1 MTQTLRLTAPAIAA
15 RKGGQPLVCLTAYT
29 APMAKTLDAH
39 CDLLLVGDSV
49 AMVLYGLD
57 STLGAD
63 VDMMVRHGQA
73 VVRSSQKA
81 CVVVDMPF
89 GSYQATPAQAF
100 ENAARILKETGAQ
113 AIKLEGGAE
122 MAKTIAFLTSRGVPV
137 MGHIGLQPQSVNTLG
152 GYKAQGRDESSS
164 MRIRKDA
171 QAIAQAGAF
180 AVVIEGVAE
189 PLAAAI
195 TKEIQ
200 IPTIGIGASSACD
213 GQILVTEDMLGITSG
228 KKPKFVKE
236 YAALSATI
244 DAAVAGYAREV
255 KARVFPGEA
264 HTYAPRPAQI
274 ATAPVN
280 DRPAIAASP
289 TTPAKIAAPAQQQA
303 IAAPSPVSFSAQRA
317 APPVQEPETEKE
329 DRPMTMAY
337 NILRAIPRRMRDE

>member
-1 MTQTLRLTAPAIAA
+1 MTQQISRLTAPAIAA

-29 APMAKTLDAH
+29 APVAQILDRH

-49 AMVLYGLD
+49 AMVVYGME

-73 VVRSSQKA
+73 VVRASSKA

-89 GSYQATPAQAF
+89 GSYQATPGQAF
-100 ENAARILKETGAQ
+100 ENAARILRETGAQ
-113 AIKLEGGAE
+113 AIKIEGGAE
-122 MAKTIAFLTSRGVPV
+122 MAKTVAFLTSRGVPV

-152 GYKAQGRDESSS
+152 GYKAQGRDETAAT
-164 MRIRKDA
+164 RIRRDA

-200 IPTIGIGASSACD
+200 IPTIGIGASVACD
-213 GQILVTEDMLGITSG
+213 GQILVSDDMLGITTG

-236 YAALSATI
+236 YASLAQNI
-244 DAAVAGYAREV
+244 EAAVAGYAREV
-255 KARVFPGEA
+255 KARAFPGEA
-264 HTYAPRPAQI
+264 HTYAARPAQPATPVNDRAAAPAAPAQI
-274 ATAPVN
+274 A
-280 DRPAIAASP
+280 
-289 TTPAKIAAPAQQQA
+289 APAPQQA
-303 IAAPSPVSFSAQRA
+303 IPAPVTSSSFSAQRA
-317 APPVQEPETEKE
+317 PQLQEPETGKEEK
-329 DRPMTMAY
+329 PATFAY